1 MAPLD
6 FHLRFCGQRC
16 PNRFKEPYLHTLRR
30 ASLFISSLLVLAHTH
45 TLRLLWKGCPPVMAA
60 TARWRL
66 HKWHRRHPV
75 PLEESRRQLLLNM
88 CASEWRSGHALSTL
102 MYNTAQ
108 RRACSHPG
116 SFSFYFF
123 GHPTAADLSPFCHL
137 KGSHV

>member
-1 MAPLD
+1 VGLGPLWI
-6 FHLRFCGQRC
+6 FICGFAVSDVQIDSQN
-16 PNRFKEPYLHTLRR
+16 PIYKSFYFFLIGSGT
-30 ASLFISSLLVLAHTH
+30 HTH
-45 TLRLLWKGCPPVMAA
+45 PA
-60 TARWRL
+60 TAMERVSTGNGRRCARWRL

-116 SFSFYFF
+116 SFSFSFF